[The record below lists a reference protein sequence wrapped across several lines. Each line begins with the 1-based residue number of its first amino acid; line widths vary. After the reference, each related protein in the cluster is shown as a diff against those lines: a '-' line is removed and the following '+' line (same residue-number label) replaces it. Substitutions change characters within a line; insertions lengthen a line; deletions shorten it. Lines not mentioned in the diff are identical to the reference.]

1 MRNAKLVRTFAI
13 ICFSLAINA
22 TKAQTELYPQ
32 HFPLEEVT
40 LLDSPYK
47 IAMDR
52 NIDQL
57 LQYDVD
63 RLLTP
68 FVRQAGLSETN
79 DTSSPYY
86 QWETLH
92 PNFENWA
99 WNPSFALDGHVGG
112 HYLSALA
119 LAYAACH
126 DETVRQTLLERL
138 NYMIEVLKDCQDAFA
153 DNTEG
158 LKGYIGGLPDNSIWT
173 VLYSGSNSQY
183 STRSAWVPFY
193 VVHKTLAGLRDA
205 YIYAGNATALTL
217 LKGMGDWAI
226 EVVAKISA
234 SNMDSQILGT
244 EHGGVNEV
252 LADLYALTGE
262 EKYLE
267 AAKKYSHQE
276 MVNGMQTLNTSF
288 LDYKHANTQV
298 PKYVGFE
305 RISQVDAN
313 ATNYHTAALNFWTD
327 VTQNRTVA
335 IGGNSVDEHFLAHND
350 GTGYLNNSN
359 GPETCNTNNML
370 KLSEDLFDVSHEAQ
384 IADFYEKATLNHILS
399 TQDPETGGYVYFTP
413 LRPQCYRIYSVVN
426 EAMWCCVG
434 TGMENHSKYGHFVY
448 THNESN
454 DTLWINLFTASEL
467 DNDVFALTQK
477 TGFPYDE
484 ASVITV
490 RKGGTY
496 TIAVRHPA
504 WTTADYKVTVSGED
518 VTGDVVTG
526 AASYVYINKVWSE
539 GDVIEVSFPMELTLD
554 ACPNYSQYV
563 ALRYGPTVLAART
576 PTDEGLD
583 AQYAGTGRMD
593 HAPGS
598 METVMNLATAPMLIG
613 ERETI
618 IEKRITPNEGEALSY
633 TVDASH
639 EGSSWTTMTLEP
651 FFSLQNERYI
661 VYWNQQTEEE
671 YANSDMAKE
680 EEEEMKLEER
690 TLDKVATG
698 EQQSEAGHNCMTG
711 GTSSTGVYNGEYY
724 RDASANG
731 YFEYDLSLEGAT
743 EDDVISV
750 MFRYAVAD
758 AGRVGY
764 IYIDGELL
772 QTVTVSSSAGNGAS
786 FYNAEYLVPES
797 MLRDAD
803 GKLKEKITVRMAA
816 GSSGYAPGVYYI
828 RLLRDYQG
836 RTAYTFLC
844 TDWTTGDVA
853 RVAANNFTYDE
864 ELNTITVTQTGQN
877 NIALNLTDE
886 GFTKYYVKG
895 EQTLLVVS
903 GADLSLAS
911 NDSFLWWL
919 NGTNK
924 WSSVAPTYA
933 LDTEEGTGQIIVWD
947 ITQSGINDTMKD
959 TVNELNGDTIFGLT
973 STMGTGICTLSD
985 VSFYTP
991 DEAADKYPEL
1001 AFLGTGLQ
1009 GVHYSPNAEGKVY
1022 DLRGIQVSQPMHGI
1036 YVTEGHKIMMK

>member
-1 MRNAKLVRTFAI
+1 MKTAKLVRTFALTGLVMM
-13 ICFSLAINA
+13 SLTAE
-22 TKAQTELYPQ
+22 AQTDLYPQ
-32 HFPLEEVT
+32 HFALSEVT

-47 IAMDR
+47 TAMDR

-68 FVRQAGLSETN
+68 FVRQAGLSETK

-126 DETVRQTLLERL
+126 DEETKQTLLTRL
-138 NYMIEVLKDCQDAFA
+138 NYMIDVLKDCQDAFA

-205 YIYAGNATALTL
+205 YIYAGNETALTL

-226 EVVAKISA
+226 DVVAKISA

-252 LADLYALTGE
+252 LADLYALTDE

-276 MVNGMQTLNTSF
+276 MVNGLQTLNTSF

-305 RISQVDAN
+305 RISQVDGS

-335 IGGNSVDEHFLAHND
+335 IGGNSVDEHFLAYND
-350 GTGYLNNSN
+350 GTGYINNSN

-399 TQDPETGGYVYFTP
+399 TQDPMTGGYVYFTP

-448 THNESN
+448 THSEDNQ
-454 DTLWINLFTASEL
+454 TLWVNLFTASSLES
-467 DNDVFALTQK
+467 DVFALEQATE
-477 TGFPYDE
+477 FPYGE
-484 ASVITV
+484 TSTITV
-490 RKGGTY
+490 KKGGTF
-496 TIAVRHPA
+496 TIAVRHPS
-504 WTTADYKVTVSGED
+504 WTTADYKVCVNGED
-518 VTGDVVTG
+518 VTGDVTAG
-526 AASYVYINKVWSE
+526 TASYVHINKEWSV
-539 GDVIEVSFPMELTLD
+539 GDVIDVSFPMELTLD

-576 PTDEGLD
+576 PSDEGLD

-598 METVMNLATAPMLIG
+598 MESVTNLAYAPMLIG
-613 ERETI
+613 EREQI
-618 IEKRITPNEGEALSY
+618 IEERITPVEGEALLF

-639 EGSSWTTMTLEP
+639 EGSAWTTMTLEP

-671 YANSDMAKE
+671 YANSDMAKQ

-698 EQQSEAGHNCMTG
+698 EQQSEAGHNCMTY

-724 RDASANG
+724 RDASANS
-731 YFEYDLSLEGAT
+731 YFEYDLSLAEAT
-743 EDDVISV
+743 AGEVLSV

-764 IYIDGELL
+764 IYVDGELL

-786 FYNAEYLVPES
+786 FYNAEYLLPES
-797 MLRDAD
+797 MLLDSE
-803 GKLKEKITVRMAA
+803 GTLKEKITVRMQA

-828 RLLRDYQG
+828 RLLRGYDG
-836 RTAYTFLC
+836 RDAYTFLC
-844 TDWTTGDVA
+844 TDWTTGDTG
-853 RVAANNFTYDE
+853 RVTANKFTYDE
-864 ELNTITVTQTGQN
+864 EQNTITVTQTGQN

-886 GFTKYYVKG
+886 GFTKYYVTAD
-895 EQTLLVVS
+895 QNLLVVC
-903 GADLSLAS
+903 GEDLSLAS
-911 NDSFLWWL
+911 NASFLWWL
-919 NGTNK
+919 NGKNDG
-924 WSSVAPTYA
+924 SSIAPIYA
-933 LDTEEGTGQIIVWD
+933 MQTQDSVGQIIVWD
-947 ITQSGINDTMKD
+947 IRQSEIDDYMKD
-959 TVNELNGDTIFGLT
+959 AVNELNGDTIFGLT
-973 STMGTGICTLSD
+973 STTSTGECTLTD

-991 DEAADKYPEL
+991 DEAADRYPEL
-1001 AFLGTGLQ
+1001 AFLGTGIQ
-1009 GVHYSPNAEGKVY
+1009 GVHTSSAAEGKVY
-1022 DLRGIQVSQPMHGI
+1022 DLRGMQVTQPTHGI
-1036 YVTEGHKIMMK
+1036 YVTEGRKVLVK

>member
-1 MRNAKLVRTFAI
+1 MKTIKFVRAFALIGLVMTSTTAG
-13 ICFSLAINA
+13 
-22 TKAQTELYPQ
+22 AQTEIYPQ
-32 HFPLEEVT
+32 HFALGEVT
-40 LLDSPYK
+40 LLDSPFK
-47 IAMDR
+47 TAMDR

-68 FVRQAGLSETN
+68 FVRQAGLSETT
-79 DTSSPYY
+79 DASSPYY

-119 LAYAACH
+119 LAFAACH
-126 DETVRQTLLERL
+126 EEETRQTLLARL
-138 NYMIEVLKDCQDAFA
+138 NYMIDVLKDCQDAFA
-153 DNTEG
+153 DNTQG

-183 STRSAWVPFY
+183 SARSAWVPFY

-205 YIYAGNATALTL
+205 YIYAGNQTALTL
-217 LKGMGDWAI
+217 LQGMGDWAI
-226 EVVAKISA
+226 DVVAKIST

-252 LADLYALTGE
+252 LADLFALTGE

-305 RISQVDAN
+305 RISQVDPS

-327 VTQNRTVA
+327 VTQNRSVT

-350 GTGYLNNSN
+350 GTGYINNSN

-399 TQDPETGGYVYFTP
+399 TQDPLTGGYVYFTP

-434 TGMENHSKYGHFVY
+434 TGMENHSKYGHFAY
-448 THNESN
+448 THSEDNQ
-454 DTLWINLFTASEL
+454 TLWVNLFTASLLES
-467 DNDVFALTQK
+467 DVFALKQETD
-477 TGFPYDE
+477 FPFGE
-484 ASVITV
+484 TSTITV
-490 RKGGTY
+490 KKGGTY

-504 WTTADYKVTVSGED
+504 WTTADYQVLVNGED
-518 VTGDVVTG
+518 LTGDVQTG
-526 AASYVYINKVWSE
+526 ISSYIYINKEWAE
-539 GDVIEVSFPMELTLD
+539 GDVIEVHFPMELTLD

-576 PTDEGLD
+576 PSDEGLD

-598 METVMNLATAPMLIG
+598 MESMTNLAYAPMLIG
-613 ERETI
+613 EREQI
-618 IEKRITPNEGEALSY
+618 IEQRITPNEGEALTF

-639 EGSSWTTMTLEP
+639 EGSAWTTMTLEP

-671 YANSDMAKE
+671 YANSDMAKQ

-698 EQQSEAGHNCMTG
+698 EQQSEAGHNCMTS
-711 GTSSTGVYNGEYY
+711 GTSSTGVYSGEYY
-724 RDASANG
+724 RDASANS
-731 YFEYDLSLEGAT
+731 YFEYDLSLAEASA
-743 EDDVISV
+743 DDVLSV

-758 AGRVGY
+758 AGRIGY

-786 FYNAEYLVPES
+786 FYNAEYLLPAA
-797 MLRDAD
+797 MLLDAS

-828 RLLRDYQG
+828 RLLLGYEG

-844 TDWTTGDVA
+844 TDWTTGDA
-853 RVAANNFTYDE
+853 SRVAASKFAYDE
-864 ELNTITVTQTGQN
+864 EQNTITVTQTGQN
-877 NIALNLTDE
+877 NIALNLTDD
-886 GFTKYYVKG
+886 GFKKYYVTAD
-895 EQTLLVVS
+895 QTLLLVC
-903 GADLSLAS
+903 GEDLSLAADAS
-911 NDSFLWWL
+911 YLWWL

-924 WSSVAPTYA
+924 GSSVAPTYA
-933 LDTEEGTGQIIVWD
+933 LETEDGAGQLIVWD
-947 ITQSGINDTMKD
+947 TAQSGLNGTLTDA
-959 TVNELNGDTIFGLT
+959 VNELNGATIFGLT
-973 STMGTGICTLSD
+973 STTSTGRCTLSE
-985 VSFYTP
+985 VSFYTH
-991 DEAADKYPEL
+991 DQAADRYPEL
-1001 AFLGTGLQ
+1001 AFLGTSLHD
-1009 GVHYSPNAEGKVY
+1009 VLSSPAADVRVY
-1022 DLRGIQVSQPMHGI
+1022 DLRGMQVTQPTHGI
-1036 YVTEGHKIMMK
+1036 YVTEGHKVLVK

>member
-1 MRNAKLVRTFAI
+1 MRTVNLVRTFALV
-13 ICFSLAINA
+13 CLATMCTTA
-22 TKAQTELYPQ
+22 MAQTEIYPQ
-32 HFPLEEVT
+32 HFALSEVT
-40 LLDSPYK
+40 LLDGPYK
-47 IAMDR
+47 TAIDR

-68 FVRQAGLSETN
+68 FVRQAGLSETT
-79 DTSSPYY
+79 DPSSPYY
-86 QWETLH
+86 QWEILH

-119 LAYAACH
+119 LAFAACH
-126 DETVRQTLLERL
+126 DEETRQTLLTRM
-138 NYMIEVLKDCQDAFA
+138 NYMIDVLKDCQDAFA

-173 VLYSGSNSQY
+173 VLYTGSNSQY

-193 VVHKTLAGLRDA
+193 VVHKTMAGLRDA
-205 YIYAGNATALTL
+205 YIYADNRTALTL
-217 LKGMGDWAI
+217 LEGMGDWAI
-226 EVVAKISA
+226 NVVAKIST

-252 LADLYALTGE
+252 LADLFALTGE

-276 MVNGMQTLNTSF
+276 MLNGMQTLNTSF

-305 RISQVDAN
+305 RISQVDPS
-313 ATNYHTAALNFWTD
+313 ATSYHTAALNFWTD

-350 GTGYLNNSN
+350 GAGYINNSN

-370 KLSEDLFDVSHEAQ
+370 KLSEDLFDVSHEAS

-399 TQDPETGGYVYFTP
+399 TQDPLTGGYVYFTP

-448 THNESN
+448 THSEGN
-454 DTLWINLFTASEL
+454 DTLWVNLFTASSLES
-467 DNDVFALTQK
+467 DAFALTQE
-477 TGFPYDE
+477 TDFPYGDT
-484 ASVITV
+484 STITV
-490 RKGGTY
+490 RKEGTY
-496 TIAVRHPA
+496 TMAVRHPS
-504 WTTADYKVTVSGED
+504 WTTAGYHVCVNGED
-518 VTGDVVTG
+518 VTGDVAVGT
-526 AASYVYINKVWSE
+526 SSFLYINKVWSD
-539 GDVIEVSFPMELTLD
+539 GDVIEVSFPMELTLE

-576 PTDEGLD
+576 PSDEALD

-598 METVMNLATAPMLIG
+598 MESMTNLAYAPMLIG
-613 ERETI
+613 ERESI
-618 IEKRITPNEGEALSY
+618 IEERVTPIEGEALHF

-639 EGSSWTTMTLEP
+639 EGSEWTSLTLEP

-671 YANSDMAKE
+671 YANSDMAKQ

-724 RDASANG
+724 RDASANS
-731 YFEYDLSLEGAT
+731 YFEYDLSLAEAT
-743 EDDVISV
+743 ADEVLSV
-750 MFRYAVAD
+750 MFRYTTAD
-758 AGRVGY
+758 AGRTGY
-764 IYIDGELL
+764 IYVDGELL
-772 QTVTVSSSAGNGAS
+772 QTVTVSSSAGGSSS
-786 FYNAEYLVPES
+786 FYNAEYLLPAS
-797 MLRDAD
+797 MLLDAT
-803 GKLKEKITVRMAA
+803 GSLKEKITVRMQA

-828 RLLRDYQG
+828 RLLRGYDG

-844 TDWTTGDVA
+844 TDWTTGDTG
-853 RVAANNFTYDE
+853 RVAANKFTYDE
-864 ELNTITVTQTGQN
+864 EQNTITVTQTGQN
-877 NIALNLTDE
+877 NVALNLTDD
-886 GFTKYYVKG
+886 GLTKYYVTS
-895 EQTLLVVS
+895 EQNLLVVC
-903 GADLSLAS
+903 GADLSLAAA
-911 NDSFLWWL
+911 DSYLWWL

-924 WSSVAPTYA
+924 WSSIAPTYA
-933 LDTEEGTGQIIVWD
+933 LETENGAGQLIVWD

-959 TVNELNGDTIFGLT
+959 AVNELNGDTIFGLT
-973 STMGTGICTLSD
+973 STTSTGQCALTD

-991 DEAADKYPEL
+991 DEAADRYPEL

-1009 GVHYSPNAEGKVY
+1009 SVHTSSAADGKVY
-1022 DLRGIQVSQPMHGI
+1022 DLRGMQVTQPTHGL
-1036 YVTEGHKIMMK
+1036 YVTEGHKVLVK